1 MRLQLRSDEVV
12 AHDGLMVPYRPPM
25 RIAALVCFCALL
37 PLTLMAQLPE
47 NGLDLYEIGRAKC
60 HGSDGRGVDPSLV
73 AFTVP
78 LPDLTDCR
86 FASREASDDWI
97 AVTHLGGL
105 ARGFNS
111 SMPAYTEAFD
121 AVRIERIV
129 EFMRGFC
136 TDTAWPR
143 GELNLPRPL
152 ATEKAFPE
160 DEAVWTTLIDVEGKG
175 AVGTELVYERRVGA
189 RHQWEATLT
198 FGASSS
204 DEGAP
209 WIGGIGD
216 IGLGWKSAFWHT
228 EASILSAGGEVI
240 LPTGDESRG
249 LGTGTTIFEPYL
261 AFARVLPQ
269 EWFFQAQGG
278 AELPADSEKAE
289 RELFSRGA
297 IGRSFAAA
305 GGFGRMWS
313 PMLEFLGSATVDF
326 DETNWSLLP
335 QMQVTL
341 STRQHIR
348 VNAGVQIPVNRRDE
362 RPTRFVFYF
371 LWDWFD
377 GGLTDGW

>member
-1 MRLQLRSDEVV
+1 
-12 AHDGLMVPYRPPM
+12 M
-25 RIAALVCFCALL
+25 RIASLVGFFALL
-37 PLTLMAQLPE
+37 PLTLMAQIPE
-47 NGLDLYEIGRAKC
+47 SGPELYEIGCAKC

-78 LPDLTDCR
+78 LPDFTDCR

-97 AVTHLGGL
+97 AVTHSGGP

-111 SMPAYTEAFD
+111 TMPAYGEAFD
-121 AVRIERIV
+121 TERIERIV

-136 TDTAWPR
+136 VDRAWPR
-143 GELNLPRPL
+143 GELNLPLPL
-152 ATEKAFPE
+152 LTEKAFPE
-160 DEAVWTTLIDVEGKG
+160 DEALWTTFVDAEGKG
-175 AVGTELVYERRVGA
+175 AVDTAFVYERRVGA
-189 RHQWEATLT
+189 RHQWEATLA

-204 DEGAP
+204 ADGAP

-228 EASILSAGGEVI
+228 ADSILAAGGEVFF
-240 LPTGDESRG
+240 PTGDENRD

-289 RELFSRGA
+289 RELFWRGA
-297 IGRSFAAA
+297 LGRSFSAG

-326 DETNWSLLP
+326 DEINWSLLP

-348 VNAGVQIPVNRRDE
+348 VNAGVQVSVNRRDE
-362 RPTRFVFYF
+362 RPTRFVFYV

>member
-1 MRLQLRSDEVV
+1 MRRF
-12 AHDGLMVPYRPPM
+12 
-25 RIAALVCFCALL
+25 ALVFLCAFLPL
-37 PLTLMAQLPE
+37 PLTAQLPE
-47 NGLDLYEIGRAKC
+47 SGPELYEIGCAKC

-73 AFTVP
+73 GFSVP
-78 LPDLTDCR
+78 LPDFTDCR

-97 AVTHLGGL
+97 AVTHLGGP
-105 ARGFNS
+105 ARGFNAT
-111 SMPAYTEAFD
+111 MPSYAEAFD
-121 AVRIERIV
+121 AERIERIV

-136 TDTAWPR
+136 TDGAWPR

-152 ATEKAFPE
+152 LTEKAFPE
-160 DEAVWTTLIDVEGKG
+160 DEALWTTLVDVEGTG
-175 AVGTELVYERRVGA
+175 AVDTAMVYERRVGA

-198 FGASSS
+198 FGASSAE
-204 DEGAP
+204 DGAP

-216 IGLGWKSAFWHT
+216 IGLGWKTAFWHT
-228 EASILSAGGEVI
+228 ADSILTAGGEVFF
-240 LPTGDESRG
+240 PTGDENRE
-249 LGTGTTIFEPYL
+249 LGAGTTIFEPYL

-289 RELFSRGA
+289 RELFWRGT

-313 PMLEFLGSATVDF
+313 PMLEFLGSSSAGF

-341 STRQHIR
+341 STRQHVR
-348 VNAGVQIPVNRRDE
+348 VNAGAEIPLTRRDR
-362 RPTRFVFYF
+362 RPARFVFYF
-371 LWDWFD
+371 MWDWFD